1 MRDRRTAGT
10 RRFFKTLAAITA
22 ACLAFAGCGAAPESQ
37 APSAPPASVSAPAP
51 SSEPAPEPEPEQ
63 TPASLA
69 ATLAE
74 MFLEDWEKMDTAMML
89 PTVAVFQT
97 QEIEG
102 QGRAV
107 FFVWPAYKNTA
118 IEVFWVAGDTVTR
131 LVEPAAN
138 IADCFVAGTDFEL
151 SSTDPGAV
159 HTSWTLTGSSVGGDY
174 IAEDSD
180 LYLTVS
186 PGGIEETLSISL
198 YTVNDPQTA
207 SLYEDGERKELTMEE
222 YQSIKAEADAGFA
235 DARAIHLD
243 LRDFDGFD
251 IESGEDFAAYIEE
264 QLDLE

>member
-10 RRFFKTLAAITA
+10 RRFFKALAAA
-22 ACLAFAGCGAAPESQ
+22 AAAGLVFAGCGTAPESP

-51 SSEPAPEPEPEQ
+51 SSEPAPEPAQEPV
-63 TPASLA
+63 SLA

-102 QGRAV
+102 QGKAV

-118 IEVFWVAGDTVTR
+118 MEVFWVAGDTVTR
-131 LVEPAAN
+131 LVGPAAN

-235 DARAIHLD
+235 DARTIHLD
-243 LRDFDGFD
+243 LLDFDGFD
-251 IESGEDFAAYIEE
+251 MESGEDFAAYIE
-264 QLDLE
+264 QRLDLE